1 MAPISVLHVITGLAM
16 GGAEQM
22 LLKQLRLIDRSGFT
36 STVVSL
42 TDRGLLGDSI
52 AELGVPLYTLGMSR
66 GVADPRALLRLGLL
80 LRKVAPD
87 VLQTWMPHSDLMGTL
102 ARKFARG
109 ARLAWNIRC
118 SEVDFT
124 HYRPA
129 TRLAVSCLARL
140 SKSPELVICNSEA
153 GKVAHQ
159 ALGYSPRRWEVIPNG
174 FDLTHFR
181 PLPEARLR
189 LRAALGIAPDA
200 FVIGLVARFD
210 VMKDHATA
218 LNALRQFP
226 DAHLVCVGRD
236 VVATNPAFAAP
247 DLAGRLHLLG
257 ERRDINEILP
267 GCDVATLTSAF
278 GEGFPNVLGEAMA
291 CALPCVATDVG
302 DTRAILGDTGLLVA
316 PRDPAALSA
325 AWRKLADAGPA
336 HRADLGIAARARIVA
351 HWSLPAIV
359 RRYEDVY
366 SSLMTRKSD

>member
-22 LLKQLRLIDRSGFT
+22 LLKQLRLIDRSRF
-36 STVVSL
+36 SCTVVSL
-42 TDRGLLGDSI
+42 TDRGVLGDSI
-52 AELGVPLYTLGMSR
+52 DELGVPLYTLGMSR
-66 GVADPRALLRLGLL
+66 GVPDPRALLRLGLL
-80 LRKVAPD
+80 FRKVAPD

-102 ARKFARG
+102 ARTFARRP
-109 ARLAWNIRC
+109 RLAWNIRC
-118 SEVDFT
+118 SDMDFT
-124 HYRPA
+124 QYRA
-129 TRLAVSCLARL
+129 TTRLAVSCLARL
-140 SKSPELVICNSEA
+140 SKSPDLVICNSEA
-153 GKVAHQ
+153 GKLAHQ

-189 LRAALGIAPDA
+189 LRAELGVAQDA
-200 FVIGLVARFD
+200 FLIGLVARFD
-210 VMKDHATA
+210 AMKDHATA

-226 DAHLVCVGRD
+226 NAHLVCVGRD
-236 VVATNPAFAAP
+236 VVATNPALAAP

-257 ERRDINEILP
+257 ERRDINQILP
-267 GCDVATLTSAF
+267 ACDLATLTSAF

-302 DTRAILGDTGLLVA
+302 DARAIVGDTGLLVA

-325 AWRKLADAGPA
+325 AWRKFADAGLV
-336 HRADLGIAARARIVA
+336 HRTELGAAARERIAA

-366 SSLMTRKSD
+366 SSMMARQSA